1 MLKPGGY
8 LLSEEM
14 HPVLLMYEPNPAGGP
29 STIAHSYFKKEPWK
43 DTDGLDYYGGGTY
56 DAKPA
61 YSFQHTMSSILM
73 AGIDNGLSLRH
84 MVELDF
90 DISYF
95 CPDLEDLEAN
105 PPLGFTM
112 VMQKE

>member
-1 MLKPGGY
+1 
-8 LLSEEM
+8 M
-14 HPVLLMYEPNPAGGP
+14 H
-29 STIAHSYFKKEPWK
+29 HSYFKKEPWK
-43 DTDGLDYYGGGTY
+43 DTAGLDSSGGRTY
-56 DAKPA
+56 DAKPN
-61 YSFQHTMSSILM
+61 YSFQHTMSGILM
-73 AGIDNGLSLRH
+73 AGIDNGLTLRH

-95 CPDLEDLEAN
+95 CRDLEDSEAN